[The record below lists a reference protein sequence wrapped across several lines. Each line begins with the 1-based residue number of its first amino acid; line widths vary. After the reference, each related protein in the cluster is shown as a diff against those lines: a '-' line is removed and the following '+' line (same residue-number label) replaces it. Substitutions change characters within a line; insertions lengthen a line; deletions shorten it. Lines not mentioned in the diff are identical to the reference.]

1 VNHAISCIVYE
12 TRLDAL
18 RDTQHLVKSDFF
30 DFLLVTDD
38 GSAVLEIVILDP
50 KILLFITD
58 INFQHLHFEPKK
70 YQNVFDLPSTKP
82 DRL

>member
-1 VNHAISCIVYE
+1 MNHAISCIVYE

-58 INFQHLHFEPKK
+58 INF
-70 YQNVFDLPSTKP
+70 STST
-82 DRL
+82 L